1 MKDIRFQNGDMET
14 KDFLRSGF
22 INAWDNQT
30 AASSYARLEF
40 PNTYYLAYRDLP
52 EIIARHVRG
61 TKAVDFGCGT
71 GRSTRFARTLGFDTI
86 GIDISRHMIKNA
98 LKIDP
103 EGNYVLVSDGNYGHL
118 GTGQFNLVLAIFT
131 FDNIPGWK
139 NRANILASLGNLLCI
154 SGKIIILCST
164 PELYTHEWASFTTSS
179 FAENRKAKTGDI
191 VHDII
196 LDVEDKTPCDD
207 IFWTG
212 KDYQKLFSMAGLE
225 IEAYYKPLGYDHEP
239 YKWVNETEIAPW
251 IIYVLK
257 IQEI

>member
-1 MKDIRFQNGDMET
+1 MET
-14 KDFLRSGF
+14 KEFV
-22 INAWDNQT
+22 NAWDNET
-30 AASSYARLEF
+30 AASSYSALEF

-52 EIIARHVRG
+52 EIISTHVSGNR
-61 TKAVDFGCGT
+61 AVDFGCGT
-71 GRSTRFARTLGFDTI
+71 GRSTRFARMLGFDVT
-86 GIDISRHMIKNA
+86 GIDVSPHMIKNS

-103 EGNYVLVSDGNYGHL
+103 EGSYMLVSDGNYSHL
-118 GTGQFNLVLAIFT
+118 GEGQFNLILAIFT

-139 NRANILASLGNLLCI
+139 NRANILASIGSLLCF
-154 SGKIIILCST
+154 SGKIIMLCST

-179 FAENRKAKTGDI
+179 FPENKKAKTGDI

-212 KDYQKLFSMAGLE
+212 TDYQRLFSMAGLE
-225 IEAYYKPLGYDHEP
+225 IEACYKPLGFDHEP
-239 YKWVNETEIAPW
+239 YKWVNEKEIAPW

-257 IQEI
+257 NKM